1 MIPLS
6 SRKRG
11 RWSYLFFRGKI
22 GIFFEIPKLYKDYLF
37 DYHNFSI
44 TNVFVLINK
53 VDTITLFVEGQN
65 NHL

>member
-1 MIPLS
+1 MCQWT
-6 SRKRG
+6 KQ
-11 RWSYLFFRGKI
+11 FAKI